1 MNMNAKKACVALLVS
16 ISTFT
21 VQESI
26 AATNPNTLP
35 TEDTIKQLVQQC
47 APEVH
52 PDTMLKIIK
61 LESGF
66 HPFVIGVNESPR
78 TVHRFNNPRD
88 AARKAR
94 ELIAEGKSID
104 MGLGQINSLNLP
116 LLKMT
121 PEQVFEPCENIR
133 AAALILTEAYTR
145 TSAKTRDQGAAL
157 DQALSIYNTGK
168 PDRGIR
174 NGYVSK
180 VRAQRYQVPALD
192 AGAAEAPPAALQ
204 AEPEGPPPSWDVF
217 ANARYRGPRER
228 ASAAEGPQETASA
241 PQAAVMLFGEP
252 E

>member
-1 MNMNAKKACVALLVS
+1 MNRSVLKAGVALLVLL
-16 ISTFT
+16 STFNAQAT
-21 VQESI
+21 R
-26 AATNPNTLP
+26 AATNPGTLP
-35 TEDTIKQLVQQC
+35 DEQSIQQLVMQC

-66 HPFVIGVNESPR
+66 HPFVIGVNETPR
-78 TVHRFNNPRD
+78 TVHRFNNSQD

-94 ELIAEGKSID
+94 QLIAEGKSID

-133 AAALILTEAYTR
+133 AAALILTEAYSR
-145 TSAKTRDQGAAL
+145 TSGKSRDQREAL

-174 NGYVSK
+174 NGYVGK

-192 AGAAEAPPAALQ
+192 AGAAEAPQAALQ
-204 AEPEGPPPSWDVF
+204 AEQEGPPPSWDVF

-228 ASAAEGPQETASA
+228 DSAAEGPQETASA